1 MLSDATDDLFTDHG
15 CELIED
21 SLVSGNLI
29 ELDCRTETSSSLTEL
44 HGALLK
50 SLFNVRHMLDFE
62 SLCEWSKVLETANF
76 LCIDSPESFE
86 QFCSDLSEY
95 RLQVQRLFLKRTQR
109 YHANKQ
115 EYQIAFLGEDEIC
128 DGEECSLALWCDTLE
143 SICHRTKTTEVF
155 SDNVQPVRDAADC
168 SSANSTF
175 SGKQNE
181 AYSFLLSFR
190 DSLIFQAWLLQER
203 RQALRVINAMI
214 DYVMKGRNLDP
225 VAKSLCTGVINVDGR
240 LAEMTERLLHLETEL
255 KLQKCSDC
263 VNNCKRWLSAGQ
275 HSMNFNENC
284 PVREEFSVHSKSI
297 LSADKC
303 QQTENSCSDDELD
316 EGRLLCQLEEY
327 LKRNVR
333 SNAVDHKQGN
343 GVLRDCNTFAQLK
356 DLFSQRWTEN
366 ENRLLTQIEELDAQL
381 KVKEKQCKDCED
393 KIANIK
399 DDYELQL
406 RAKGRQL
413 EAAKKFIVEQ
423 TVEHEEERQQYAEQI
438 NSLKSRLEEGIS
450 KESPGDSKVDPP
462 SFTTSVET
470 LKEDLALA
478 RASEEKL
485 NNKIA
490 QLQWTVDAISSEMEA
505 LKEERASLM
514 ARADEAASTE
524 SNLRATINDLRTEK
538 WKLGQRN
545 DELHCEKSLL
555 SQQVHALMIE
565 RSHLESNLDEM
576 KLQNSHDAEE
586 GQPQLIAELNS
597 LKLKEKEWKLQEKD
611 LKKELQVCKND
622 LLEKA
627 ELISQLTEDYHSDD
641 DIDDVALLRRRLKD
655 KRDEVERLQT
665 TLSQMQVHIVA
676 VKDVQKAY
684 EGQKSMNEIFKQ
696 SLGDMKNEIDSYK
709 SKIHDLEQVL
719 DQNLKEKEN
728 LSATIL
734 NLNEVVAEKTSALEQ
749 LSSQF
754 DQWKEN
760 AQAQYDD
767 TCCRYKKELEQL
779 RDCLQERLDM
789 KDEDSDAGGL
799 WKVVNTAGRHFILE
813 TFRANLTAAQFEERL
828 GRGNWSTAGFLL
840 PTRYLSNDQRVDNI
854 APSNLP
860 SACDP
865 CPNDLSEGS
874 TSDEVDSSAVS

>member
-21 SLVSGNLI
+21 SLVSGNPT
-29 ELDCRTETSSSLTEL
+29 ELNCRNETSSGPTEL

-50 SLFNVRHMLDFE
+50 CLFNVRQMLDFE
-62 SLCEWSKVLETANF
+62 SLCDWSKVLETANF
-76 LCIDSPESFE
+76 LCIDSPDSFE
-86 QFCSDLSEY
+86 QFCSDFSEY
-95 RLQVQRLFLKRTQR
+95 RLQVQRLCLRRTQR

-128 DGEECSLALWCDTLE
+128 DGEECSLALWRDTLE
-143 SICHRTKTTEVF
+143 SISRGTKTAQF
-155 SDNVQPVRDAADC
+155 SSDDAQLARNTADG
-168 SSANSTF
+168 SSANFTL
-175 SGKQNE
+175 SGKQHE

-203 RQALRVINAMI
+203 KEALRVINAMI

-225 VAKSLCTGVINVDGR
+225 VAKSLCTGVTNVDDR

-255 KLQKCSDC
+255 KLQKCFDC
-263 VNNCKRWLSAGQ
+263 VNHCKRWLSADQ
-275 HSMNFNENC
+275 HSMNFKENC
-284 PVREEFSVHSKSI
+284 SIRGESSVASKSI

-316 EGRLLCQLEEY
+316 EGRLLSQLQEY

-333 SNAVDHKQGN
+333 SNVVDDKEGN
-343 GVLRDCNTFAQLK
+343 DVLRDCNALAQLK

-366 ENRLLTQIEELDAQL
+366 ENRLLAQIEELDAQL
-381 KVKEKQCKDCED
+381 KAKEKQCKDCED
-393 KIANIK
+393 KIAHIR

-406 RAKGRQL
+406 CAKGRQL

-423 TVEHEEERQQYAEQI
+423 TTEHEEERQEYAQQI
-438 NSLKSRLEEGIS
+438 STLKSRLEEVFS
-450 KESPGDSKVDPP
+450 KESPEDSGVISADPT

-490 QLQWTVDAISSEMEA
+490 QLQWAVDTISSEVEA

-514 ARADEAASTE
+514 ARADEAVSVE
-524 SNLRATINDLRTEK
+524 NNLRTTINDLRTEK

-555 SQQVHALMIE
+555 SQQVHALMLE
-565 RSHLESNLDEM
+565 RSRLECSIEEM
-576 KLQNSHDAEE
+576 KLLQNGHDGEE
-586 GQPQLIAELNS
+586 GRPQLIAELNS
-597 LKLKEKEWKLQEKD
+597 LKLREKEWTLREKD

-627 ELISQLTEDYHSDD
+627 ELISQLTEEYHSDD

-655 KRDEVERLQT
+655 KRDEVDRLQT

-684 EGQKSMNEIFKQ
+684 EGQKSMNEILKQ
-696 SLGDMKNEIDSYK
+696 SLADMKNEIDSYK

-719 DQNLKEKEN
+719 DQNLEEKEK

-734 NLNEVVAEKTSALEQ
+734 NLNEIVAEKTSTVEQ

-754 DQWKEN
+754 DQWKVS
-760 AQAQYDD
+760 QALMLCFH
-767 TCCRYKKELEQL
+767 T
-779 RDCLQERLDM
+779 
-789 KDEDSDAGGL
+789 
-799 WKVVNTAGRHFILE
+799 
-813 TFRANLTAAQFEERL
+813 
-828 GRGNWSTAGFLL
+828 
-840 PTRYLSNDQRVDNI
+840 
-854 APSNLP
+854 
-860 SACDP
+860 
-865 CPNDLSEGS
+865 
-874 TSDEVDSSAVS
+874 